1 MNIDEKLKKFE
12 KLCLEMSEMDKQ
24 NLTKKLDD
32 KAKNKIDKSIENYKQ
47 KLENKLKKEEI
58 KLEKEFNKK
67 SMDLTIAYK
76 KKVLAEYNNEKNEI
90 FEICKQKL
98 IEYTNTEEYNK
109 SLENM
114 FIKAMDMLDNKERIT
129 IYVLKK
135 DKEKFDFMPYG
146 EIEFLDDS
154 YIGGV
159 KLQNKNMLVDNTIL
173 TNLKEKIYGTEESN

>member
-67 SMDLTIAYK
+67 SMDLSILYK
-76 KKVLAEYNNEKNEI
+76 RNVLDEYNSEKNEL

-98 IEYTNTEEYNK
+98 MEFTDTEEYKK
-109 SLENM
+109 SLANM
-114 FIKAMDMLDNKERIT
+114 FFKAYEMVDEKDNMI
-129 IYVLKK
+129 IYVLDK
-135 DKEKFDFMPYG
+135 DKDKFDFSSYG
-146 EIEFLDDS
+146 EIKILDTS

>member
-1 MNIDEKLKKFE
+1 
-12 KLCLEMSEMDKQ
+12 
-24 NLTKKLDD
+24 
-32 KAKNKIDKSIENYKQ
+32 
-47 KLENKLKKEEI
+47 
-58 KLEKEFNKK
+58 
-67 SMDLTIAYK
+67 MDLTIAYK

-146 EIEFLDDS
+146 KIEFLDDS

-173 TNLKEKIYGTEESN
+173 TNLKEKIYRTEESN